1 MLFNSWLF
9 FAFLGI
15 TFALYYLPGL
25 ARLQVPILIAASFVF
40 YGAHRP
46 ILLLLLIASILV
58 NAVASH
64 RIYYGARSRQ
74 RAWAV
79 AGVTVNLGIL
89 VFFKYSG
96 LLYRTFVSASANGS
110 IGELLVTL
118 PLPIGISFFTFQ
130 GISLVVDT
138 YRSRHDGAALVE
150 AQPRFAAHLVV
161 IAFFKAFFPQL
172 VSGPIVKAHEF
183 LPQIGEKRFGDI
195 RWDVAFRALVTGY
208 FLKMVVADN
217 LHAETE
223 WLSYPAFEVWSS
235 ATLVAML
242 FGYSMQIFADFA
254 GYSLIAIGVA
264 ALFGYRLPINFNFPY
279 ISASFSEFWTRWH
292 ISLSTWLREY
302 LYVPLGGN
310 RRGRVRT
317 YLNLFIVMVLGGLW
331 HGATWS
337 YAVWGTWHGLLLA
350 IERALGANRSPSGL
364 ASWWRSMLVFALVTA
379 GWLLF
384 KLPHFHDV
392 LAYLAAVR
400 DHRAYPHNRQLMLH
414 IALLSVPVVA
424 YHAAYVWRAPERRDA
439 RRRLRL
445 EPLALGLMLFLL
457 LTNAGDPGAFIY
469 FQF

>member
-1 MLFNSWLF
+1 MLFNSWPF
-9 FAFLGI
+9 FVLLGV

-46 ILLLLLIASILV
+46 VLLLLLIASIV
-58 NAVASH
+58 INALASH
-64 RIYYGARSRQ
+64 RIYYGAPSRQ

-89 VFFKYSG
+89 LFFKYSG
-96 LLYRTFVSASANGS
+96 LLYRTFVSAAPHDAVGQFF
-110 IGELLVTL
+110 VTL

-138 YRSRHDGAALVE
+138 YRSRHDGARLVE
-150 AQPRFAAHLVV
+150 VQPRFAAHLVV

-183 LPQIGEKRFGDI
+183 LPQIGEKRLRDI
-195 RWDVAFRALVTGY
+195 QWDVAFRALVVGY

-217 LHAETE
+217 LRAETE
-223 WLSYPAFEVWSS
+223 WLSFPAFEVWSS
-235 ATLVAML
+235 ATLLAML

-254 GYSLIAIGVA
+254 GYSSIAIGVA

-302 LYVPLGGN
+302 LYLPLGGN
-310 RRGRVRT
+310 RRGRART
-317 YLNLFIVMVLGGLW
+317 YVNLMIVMGLGGLW

-337 YAVWGTWHGLLLA
+337 YAIWGIWHGLLLA
-350 IERALGANRSPSGL
+350 VERALGGNRVKPGL
-364 ASWWRSMLVFALVTA
+364 TAWWRATIVFAFVTA

-384 KLPHFHDV
+384 KLPDVHDV
-392 LAYLAAVR
+392 LAYLAALR
-400 DHRAYPHNRQLMLH
+400 DHRGYPHNQLLMLH
-414 IALLSVPVVA
+414 VALFSLPVVA
-424 YHAAYVWRAPERRDA
+424 WHVAYAFRAQAPHRSFA
-439 RRRLRL
+439 PRLA
-445 EPLALGLMLFLL
+445 PIAL
-457 LTNAGDPGAFIY
+457 
-469 FQF
+469 

>member
-1 MLFNSWLF
+1 MLFNSWPF
-9 FAFLGI
+9 FILLGV
-15 TFALYYLPGL
+15 TLALYYLPAL

-46 ILLLLLIASILV
+46 ILLLLLVASILV
-58 NAVASH
+58 NAVASW
-64 RIYYGARSRQ
+64 RIYYDAPSR
-74 RAWAV
+74 RRMWAV
-79 AGVTVNLGIL
+79 LGVAVNLGIL

-96 LLYRTFVSASANGS
+96 LLYRTFVSATPTDA
-110 IGELLVTL
+110 IGRMLVTL

-130 GISLVVDT
+130 GISLIVDT
-138 YRSRHDGAALVE
+138 WRSRHEDAALVE

-183 LPQIGEKRFGDI
+183 LPQIGHKRFADI
-195 RWDVAFRALVTGY
+195 RWDVAFRALVVGY

-217 LHAETE
+217 LRAETE
-223 WLSYPAFEVWSS
+223 WLAYPAFEVWSS
-235 ATLVAML
+235 ATLLAML

-279 ISASFSEFWTRWH
+279 ISLSFSEFWTRWH

-310 RRGRVRT
+310 RRGAART
-317 YLNLFIVMVLGGLW
+317 YLNLMIVMVLGGLW

-337 YAVWGTWHGLLLA
+337 YAVWGTWHGLLLVV
-350 IERALGANRSPSGL
+350 ERALGLSRTRGGL
-364 ASWWRSMLVFALVTA
+364 TAPLRATIVFALVTA

-384 KLPHFHDV
+384 KLPHFGDV
-392 LAYLAAVR
+392 ISYVKALR
-400 DHRAYPHNRQLMLH
+400 DHGGYPHNRQLMLH
-414 IALLSVPVVA
+414 VALFSLPVIG
-424 YHAAYVWRAPERRDA
+424 YHAAYLWRESAS
-439 RRRLRL
+439 RLLRSL
-445 EPLALGLMLFLL
+445 EPMALGLMLFFL
-457 LTNAGDPGAFIY
+457 LTDAGDPGAFIY